1 VFRNWERNYKLAKQY
16 SLTSGIGID
25 EADRKKGI
33 TTMPAKLEHMC
44 ASYELWDQWFG
55 SKQKYKPSNVQSN
68 SREFIL
74 SEEEDVG
81 EGNRNSEM
89 LEGAVND
96 TDGGRDG
103 QLDAVQIED
112 GGGDNE
118 GADGGGDNEG
128 ADGGGDNEGADG
140 GGDNEGARQLASS
153 SSSAQSPR
161 PGSILLLQSPR
172 HAPVLASQQASP
184 NGQPSPRQHAA
195 VQRQQ
200 HIQQATAAAAA
211 IANAVSASPSTSTK
225 ADKFDAT
232 YAAVQN
238 KKIETM
244 LAVEQSRCANAI
256 SLQSRDQL
264 FQARLVSAQQQCKD
278 EDAQAE
284 RRLRQRISYETNLT
298 QLLVK
303 DESGELAND
312 FDRRIAAQLDREERR
327 MQSQGSNAR
336 QMLAALLEGAL
347 QPQ

>member
-1 VFRNWERNYKLAKQY
+1 
-16 SLTSGIGID
+16 
-25 EADRKKGI
+25 
-33 TTMPAKLEHMC
+33 MPAKLEHMC

-81 EGNRNSEM
+81 EGNHNSEM

-118 GADGGGDNEG
+118 GADGGGDDES
-128 ADGGGDNEGADG
+128 AC
-140 GGDNEGARQLASS
+140 QLASS
-153 SSSAQSPR
+153 S
-161 PGSILLLQSPR
+161 LLAQSPR
-172 HAPVLASQQASP
+172 HAPVLTSQQASP
-184 NGQPSPRQHAA
+184 SGQPSPRQQAA

-211 IANAVSASPSTSTK
+211 IANAVSASPSTSAK

-244 LAVEQSRCANAI
+244 LVVERSRCANAI
-256 SLQSRDQL
+256 ALQSRDQL

-303 DESGELAND
+303 DESGSLAND
-312 FDRRIAAQLDREERR
+312 FDRRIADQLEREDRRI
-327 MQSQGSNAR
+327 QSQGSNAR